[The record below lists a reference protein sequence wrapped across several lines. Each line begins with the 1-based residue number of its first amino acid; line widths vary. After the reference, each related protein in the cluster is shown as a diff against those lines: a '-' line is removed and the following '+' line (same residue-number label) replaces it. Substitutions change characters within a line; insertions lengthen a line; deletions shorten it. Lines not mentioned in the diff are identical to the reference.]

1 MLPLIE
7 LIKELSWPVVILGVA
22 TLYRVE
28 LKESFGRLISIKY
41 RNFEL
46 NFGADLQAAKALV
59 AATSDPSPT
68 PPASPAVLKE
78 LDLGTPSPGP
88 RDESARLGRLA
99 EVSPRATIA
108 EAWHEVE
115 AAAVE
120 ATRSLGLPDDGRGL
134 EGLTARGILPASTL
148 ALGNSLRALQDRVAA
163 EGPIL
168 DAYLT
173 PRLALDFAGLARSL
187 AAKLRAFARSA

>member
-7 LIKELSWPVVILGVA
+7 MIKELSWPVVILGVA

-46 NFGADLQAAKALV
+46 NFGADLQAAKAL
-59 AATSDPSPT
+59 AAASPDPSPI
-68 PPASPAVLKE
+68 PPASPTVLKE
-78 LDLGTPSPGP
+78 MDLGTPAPAI
-88 RDESARLGRLA
+88 RDDSARLTRLA
-99 EVSPRATIA
+99 GVSPRAAIA
-108 EAWHEVE
+108 EAWHDVE

-120 ATRSLGLPDDGRGL
+120 ATRSLGLPDDERGL

-148 ALGNSLRALQDRVAA
+148 ALGNSLRALRDRVAA

-168 DAYLT
+168 DVYLT
-173 PRLALDFAGLARSL
+173 PRQALDFAGLARSL
-187 AAKLRAFARSA
+187 AAKLRAFARSS